1 MSEPGGGLCA
11 GAPLAAKLFTFDQC
25 CIHSVGEWIQDQ
37 FAAPSGAALLS
48 WGKHGLNP
56 SIAPAQ
62 PLFLLILLR
71 DGL

>member
-1 MSEPGGGLCA
+1 M
-11 GAPLAAKLFTFDQC
+11 
-25 CIHSVGEWIQDQ
+25 QDQ
-37 FAAPSGAALLS
+37 FAAPSGAALLP

-62 PLFLLILLR
+62 PVVLLR